1 MMLRHK
7 IIFLAVAPLSLAL
20 AAITVVVRQQ
30 AAELGQ
36 QQRATI
42 EAAYIASKKAELKH
56 YVDLALHAVRHL
68 YDTGRTDAA
77 IKNEAQQILAD
88 LEFSG
93 DGYFFIYDQNG
104 RNIMHPRQPELVGSE
119 MWDWHD
125 SNGTFT
131 VQLLIN
137 RSNEGGGFVHYNWQK
152 PSSQAVSPKMGYVD
166 GLPRWGW
173 VVGSG
178 LYLDDIETA
187 LAEIDQQVS
196 GHLHRT
202 MLLIAAIAVLSAL
215 MVALAGLLLNFS
227 EQRAADAKLR
237 HLAQRVVRS
246 QEEER
251 ARLSR
256 DLHDGISQWLVSIK
270 LQIEAALI
278 RIKGS
283 PEQAVAARATFHKTA
298 SQINDVL
305 AEVRR
310 ISHALR
316 PAILDDL
323 GLTAAI
329 EHLCSEWRAATAE
342 HAGAELVFESEGELA
357 SLSDVANTV
366 LFRVAQEALTN
377 VARHAQAQHI
387 VVRLLGAKTFVMLQ
401 VEDDGKGFDLAQVSQ
416 HPRRGIGLS
425 NMQERI
431 EAVGGQLSLD
441 STAAGTKLV
450 AVIPHQPSTWLADA

>member
-7 IIFLAVAPLSLAL
+7 IIFLAIAPLSLAL

-42 EAAYIASKKAELKH
+42 EAAYIASKNAELKH
-56 YVDLALHAVRHL
+56 YVDLAVHAIRHL

-104 RNIMHPRQPELVGSE
+104 RNIMHPRQPELVGSD

-125 SNGTFT
+125 SNGTLT

-137 RSNEGGGFVHYNWQK
+137 RSNQGGGFVHYNWQK
-152 PSSQAVSPKMGYVD
+152 PSSQSVAPKMGYVD

-187 LAEIDQQVS
+187 LAEIDQKVS
-196 GHLHRT
+196 GHLHHT
-202 MLLIAAIAVLSAL
+202 MLLIAAIAVLSAV

-278 RIKGS
+278 RIKGT

-323 GLTAAI
+323 GLAAAL
-329 EHLCSEWRAATAE
+329 EHLCGEWRDAAGQSHGT
-342 HAGAELVFESEGELA
+342 ELVFESEGELA
-357 SLSDVANTV
+357 SLTDVVNTV

-377 VARHAQAQHI
+377 VARHAQARRV

-401 VEDDGKGFDLAQVSQ
+401 VEDDGRGFDLTQVSQ
-416 HPRRGIGLS
+416 NPRRGIGLS
-425 NMQERI
+425 NMQERV

-441 STAAGTKLV
+441 ASAAGTKV
-450 AVIPHQPSTWLADA
+450 AAVIPHPPGAWFHA

>member
-30 AAELGQ
+30 AAELGL
-36 QQRATI
+36 QQRASI
-42 EAAYIASKKAELKH
+42 EAAYVASKQAELKH
-56 YVDLALHAVRHL
+56 YVELALHAIRHL
-68 YDTGRTDAA
+68 YDTGRSDAA

-93 DGYFFIYDQNG
+93 DGYFFIYDRNG

-125 SNGTFT
+125 SNGTLT

-137 RSNEGGGFVHYNWQK
+137 RANQGGGFVRYNWQK
-152 PSSQAVSPKMGYVD
+152 PSSQTVAPKMGYVD
-166 GLPRWGW
+166 SLPRWGW

-196 GHLHRT
+196 GHLRHT

-215 MVALAGLLLNFS
+215 MVAFAGLLLNFS

-298 SQINDVL
+298 TQINDVL

-323 GLTAAI
+323 GLAAAV
-329 EHLCSEWRAATAE
+329 EHLCCEWRAAAGE
-342 HAGAELVFESEGELA
+342 SNGAELVFESEGELA
-357 SLSDVANTV
+357 SLTDVTNTV

-377 VARHAQAQHI
+377 VARHAQARR
-387 VVRLLGAKTFVMLQ
+387 VTVRLLGAKTFVMLQ
-401 VEDDGKGFDLAQVSQ
+401 VEDDGKGFDLAQVSE

-425 NMQERI
+425 NMQERV
-431 EAVGGQLSLD
+431 EAVGGHLSLD
-441 STAAGTKLV
+441 SSAAGTKLV
-450 AVIPHQPSTWLADA
+450 AVIPHRPCAAPSHD